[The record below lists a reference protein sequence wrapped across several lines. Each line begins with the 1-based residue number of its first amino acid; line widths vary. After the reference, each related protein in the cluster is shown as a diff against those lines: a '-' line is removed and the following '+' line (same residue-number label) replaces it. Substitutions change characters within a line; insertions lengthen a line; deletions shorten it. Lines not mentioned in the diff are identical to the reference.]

1 MWLSRVCL
9 PCLRLLLFAGAAA
22 RIVDKISL
30 MTICRL
36 RVGAWFEDGKCWT
49 FHWSQHISPQRLF
62 LFRLFCM
69 YLIYCLNPGN
79 AGDVRDV
86 GSIPVSGR
94 TPGGGPGNTL
104 QNFYLDIPW
113 TEEPG
118 GLQSIELQRDRGS
131 WSDLM
136 FTYTHTHMWSRLS
149 DYVGDPQVSG
159 QLLPS
164 RPYCRTFAESW
175 FYGSCS
181 HCVFSIPLSSWQ
193 FLVGKSALKIFTF
206 TYFGNKLMKGN
217 IPDSDYKLEHGTITF
232 LPGGNVY

>member
-1 MWLSRVCL
+1 M
-9 PCLRLLLFAGAAA
+9 GA
-22 RIVDKISL
+22 
-30 MTICRL
+30 
-36 RVGAWFEDGKCWT
+36 
-49 FHWSQHISPQRLF
+49 SQVVSVVKHP
-62 LFRLFCM
+62 
-69 YLIYCLNPGN
+69 PAN

-104 QNFYLDIPW
+104 RNFYLDIPW

-136 FTYTHTHMWSRLS
+136 FVYTHTHTWSRLS